1 MVRTKLVRKRT
12 IRWLP
17 KERYTQHKI
26 KTLLPE
32 ENFINIKKNG
42 EVVRTVRVRRKTIK
56 FTDRWARN
64 FFKKWT
70 IGIKITIKTKI
81 QLLIIL
87 QISNKLNF

>member
-17 KERYTQHKI
+17 KERYTQYKI

-32 ENFINIKKNG
+32 EKFINILKNG

-56 FTDRWARN
+56 FTDRWAKN

-70 IGIKITIKTKI
+70 VGTKITVKTKI